1 MEMEFTAT
9 TDLQRATIKDA
20 NGVAKHNEHDPNV
33 KHDNIQII
41 KEDTEL
47 NQHTVLLNRN
57 KLLEQQYG
65 AMIKKRNDATRQR
78 FLDGKIG
85 QEEYQKRL
93 TNIDKYLNSEG
104 KKPKQALTNYVFTLG
119 NVDTEFKLLD
129 ALGFK
134 YERQKIEDEH
144 GNVHERPKL
153 TDPEQ
158 RKEFADIMNE
168 TYVELA
174 KRINGTKGSGIKI
187 VDVWTHMD
195 EGGMPHAQG
204 EIVNMGKT
212 ATGKPSYNLN
222 QALGQFNK
230 TAGKDVYVSHTK
242 NAQGK
247 IYKSPN
253 GSIAMKNFRAIVDKN
268 LVETFNEAL
277 KKRGLDEKVTASMI
291 RLGRKGGYTME
302 EYQARKQ
309 ANKDLSDVY
318 EAVVGHKPEK
328 ALTPLEMAHGVS
340 EAVKQSKQDKE
351 QADIDKSNA
360 EQEAQQAQKARDD
373 ALTEQQDLITQKT
386 ALQQQIDA
394 LKADEEDQSN
404 QIKQRKQR
412 LQRLEQEVERN
423 STLNK
428 AIKNQNKRMG
438 DIQVKAQE
446 YDELKKWIGEIPP
459 KNTLSSWIKKSFDFQ
474 KQQAK
479 IGMKLLKDF
488 DKVKGA
494 LVDFLGLHNVIKPED
509 MSFYKSAD
517 TSNELKKIVDNEI
530 RKRRPGGSGQE
541 KTWKPDDKLPGE

>member
-1 MEMEFTAT
+1 MKMEFTVT
-9 TDLQRATIKDA
+9 TDLQRSTIKDA
-20 NGVAKHNEHDPNV
+20 NSVEKHNEHDPNV

-85 QEEYQKRL
+85 QAEYQQRL
-93 TNIDKYLNSEG
+93 TNIDKYLNNEG

-129 ALGFK
+129 ALEFK
-134 YERQKIEDEH
+134 YERQKIKDEH

-158 RKEFADIMNE
+158 RKEFSNIMNE
-168 TYVELA
+168 TYVNLA
-174 KRINGTKGSGIKI
+174 KRINDTKGTGIKI

-328 ALTPLEMAHGVS
+328 TLTPLEMAHGVS

-360 EQEAQQAQKARDD
+360 DQEKQQAQQARDD
-373 ALTEQQDLITQKT
+373 ALTEQQELMAQKT
-386 ALQQQIDA
+386 ALQQQIDE
-394 LKADEEDQSN
+394 LETDKENKDK

-412 LQRLEQEVERN
+412 LQKLEQDVERN
-423 STLNK
+423 SKLNT
-428 AIKNQNKRMG
+428 AISNQNKKMG
-438 DIQVKAQE
+438 DVQLKAQE
-446 YDELKKWIGEIPP
+446 YDNLKNWFGEIPP
-459 KNTLSSWIKKSFDFQ
+459 KHTLSSWIKECFKFN
-474 KQQAK
+474 KNQAK
-479 IGMKLLKDF
+479 IGVGLMVDF

-494 LVDFLGLHNVIKPED
+494 LVDFLALHKVIKPKD
-509 MSFYKSAD
+509 MSFYKNGNTAD
-517 TSNELKKIVDNEI
+517 ELKKIVDNEV
-530 RKRRPGGSGQE
+530 RKRQPGGSGQG
-541 KTWKPDDKLPGE
+541 KTWKPDDKLPGD

>member
-1 MEMEFTAT
+1 MKMEFTVT
-9 TDLQRATIKDA
+9 TDLQRATTKDA
-20 NGVAKHNEHDPNV
+20 NGARKHNEHDPNV

-57 KLLEQQYG
+57 KLLEQHYG

-85 QEEYQKRL
+85 QAEYQQRL
-93 TNIDKYLNSEG
+93 TNIDKYLNNEG
-104 KKPKQALTNYVFTLG
+104 KNPKQALTNYVFTLG
-119 NVDTEFKLLD
+119 NVDTEFELLD

-134 YERQKIEDEH
+134 YERQKVKDKQ
-144 GNVHERPKL
+144 GKVHDRPKL
-153 TDPEQ
+153 TDPKQ

-168 TYVELA
+168 TYVNLA
-174 KRINGTKGSGIKI
+174 ERINGTKGSGIKI

-204 EIVNMGKT
+204 EMVNMGHT

-230 TAGKDVYVSHTK
+230 TAGKDVYVSNTVNK
-242 NAQGK
+242 QGK
-247 IYKSPN
+247 KYKSPN
-253 GSIAMKNFRAIVDKN
+253 GSIALKNFRSIIDKN

-277 KKRGLDEKVTASMI
+277 KKRGLDKKVTASMI

-309 ANKDLSDVY
+309 ANKALSDVY

-340 EAVKQSKQDKE
+340 KVVKQSKQDKE
-351 QADIDKSNA
+351 QADIDK
-360 EQEAQQAQKARDD
+360 QQAQKVRDD
-373 ALTEQQDLITQKT
+373 ALTEQQDLMAQKT
-386 ALQQQIDA
+386 ALQQQIND

-412 LQRLEQEVERN
+412 LQRLEQEVEKN
-423 STLNK
+423 TKLND
-428 AIKNQNKRMG
+428 AIKNENKRMG
-438 DIQVKAQE
+438 NIQVKAQE
-446 YDELKKWIGEIPP
+446 YDKIKKMIGEIPP
-459 KNTLSSWIKKSFDFQ
+459 KHTLSSYIKSNFDFL
-474 KQQAK
+474 KQQAS
-479 IGMKLLKDF
+479 IGMKLLADF

-494 LVDFLGLHNVIKPED
+494 LVDFLGLQKLIKPKD
-509 MSFYKSAD
+509 ISFYKNGDTAD
-517 TSNELKKIVDNEI
+517 KLKEIVDNEV
-530 RKRRPGGSGQE
+530 RKRRSGGSDQE
-541 KTWKPDDKLPGE
+541 KLWQNDDKLPGE

>member
-20 NGVAKHNEHDPNV
+20 NGVVKHNEHDPNV

-57 KLLEQQYG
+57 KLLKQHYG
-65 AMIKKRNDATRQR
+65 AMIEKRNNATRQR

-85 QEEYQKRL
+85 QEEYQQRL
-93 TNIDKYLNSEG
+93 TNVDKYLNNEG

-134 YERQKIEDEH
+134 YERQKIEDKH

-153 TDPEQ
+153 TDPDQ

-174 KRINGTKGSGIKI
+174 RRINGSKSAGIKI

-204 EIVNMGKT
+204 EIVNMGHT
-212 ATGKPSYNLN
+212 ASGKPSYNLN
-222 QALGQFNK
+222 QALAEFNK
-230 TAGKDVYVSHTK
+230 AWGSDVYVSNTVNK
-242 NAQGK
+242 QGK
-247 IYKSPN
+247 KYKSPN
-253 GSIAMKNFRAIVDKN
+253 GSIALKNFRSLIDKN
-268 LVETFNEAL
+268 MVKTFNEAL
-277 KKRGLDEKVTASMI
+277 KKRGLDKKVTASMI

-328 ALTPLEMAHGVS
+328 SLTPLEVAHGVS
-340 EAVKQSKQDKE
+340 KAVKQSKQDKE

-360 EQEAQQAQKARDD
+360 EQEAQQAQKSRDD
-373 ALTEQQDLITQKT
+373 ALTEQQDLIAQKT

-423 STLNK
+423 STLNE

-494 LVDFLGLHNVIKPED
+494 LVDFLGLHNVIKSED

-530 RKRRPGGSGQE
+530 RKRRPGGSDQE

>member
-1 MEMEFTAT
+1 MNMEFTVT
-9 TDLQRATIKDA
+9 TDLQRSTIKDA
-20 NGVAKHNEHDPNV
+20 NSVEKHNEHDPNV
-33 KHDNIQII
+33 KHDNVQII

-57 KLLEQQYG
+57 KLLEQHYG

-85 QEEYQKRL
+85 QAEYQQRL
-93 TNIDKYLNSEG
+93 TNIDKYLNNGG
-104 KKPKQALTNYVFTLG
+104 KKPKQALTSYVFTLG
-119 NVDTEFKLLD
+119 NVDTEFELLD
-129 ALGFK
+129 ALDFE
-134 YERQKIEDEH
+134 YERQKIEDKH
-144 GNVHERPKL
+144 GNVHDRPKL

-158 RKEFADIMNE
+158 RKEFADIMHE
-168 TYVELA
+168 AYVNLA
-174 KRINGTKGSGIKI
+174 KRINATKGSGIKI

-204 EIVNMGKT
+204 EMVNMGHT
-212 ATGKPSYNLN
+212 STGKPSYNLN

-253 GSIAMKNFRAIVDKN
+253 GSIAMKNFRSIIDKN

-340 EAVKQSKQDKE
+340 KAVKQSKQDKE
-351 QADIDKSNA
+351 QVDIDK
-360 EQEAQQAQKARDD
+360 QQAQKARDD
-373 ALTEQQDLITQKT
+373 ALTEQQDLMAQKT
-386 ALQQQIDA
+386 ALHQQIND

-412 LQRLEQEVERN
+412 LQRLEQEVEKN
-423 STLNK
+423 TKLND
-428 AIKNQNKRMG
+428 AIKNENKRMG
-438 DIQVKAQE
+438 NIQVKAQE
-446 YDELKKWIGEIPP
+446 YDKIKKMIGEIPP
-459 KNTLSSWIKKSFDFQ
+459 KHTLSSYIKLNFDFL
-474 KQQAK
+474 KQQAS
-479 IGMKLLKDF
+479 IGMKLLTDF

-494 LVDFLGLHNVIKPED
+494 LVDFLGLHKLIKPTD
-509 MSFYKSAD
+509 ISFYKSAD
-517 TSNELKKIVDNEI
+517 TSDELKKIVDTEI
-530 RKRRPGGSGQE
+530 KKRQPGGSSQA
-541 KTWKPDDKLPGE
+541 KTWKPDDKTPGE